1 MITRYTP
8 PFRSQV
14 PPQWRGACA
23 AVAGG
28 GPNRATAIVVARLV
42 FTISGQSRA
51 FTALRLIDLVTAV
64 HSHMN
69 ELATLEFGLQQLARL
84 EDELAPDGAVP
95 GPLMLA
101 LSSRTRIGTVER
113 ANAIAAATLPAEAQR
128 RLTVMPIEI
137 TTGYRRP
144 DGQWPP
150 RCPVAWLV
158 HEFNARVASHVD
170 APDPHDRRLGPDQFV
185 VSLRHYRP
193 AEGELSRERLKAA
206 LSTAEGLLLQPR
218 GEGELIELSD
228 DEAVAA
234 AVMLPMVAA
243 DRLAPSASSHTG
255 GASSEMPAGSSEA
268 TLGQE
273 GYHDFRAARW
283 KCSPNAPEPSC
294 SMMSACCYGGPCSAR
309 WRYISCVPVPRDEGA
324 PSRPPVTATGSGR
337 IFLKFEKPKDR
348 PQVRRAPPR

>member
-1 MITRYTP
+1 MITRFNP
-8 PFRSQV
+8 PFRPDT

-28 GPNRATAIVVARLV
+28 GPNRATAFAVARLAV
-42 FTISGQSRA
+42 TIAGPTRGFT
-51 FTALRLIDLVTAV
+51 TLRLIDLVTAT
-64 HSHMN
+64 HRHLN
-69 ELATLEFGLQQLARL
+69 ELEMLEYGLQQLAHL
-84 EDELAPDGAVP
+84 EGELQTDGALP

-101 LSSRTRIGTVER
+101 LSCRTRIGTVDR
-113 ANAIAAATLPAEAQR
+113 ANAVAAATLPAEAQR
-128 RLTVMPIEI
+128 RLTVLPIEL

-255 GASSEMPAGSSEA
+255 GA
-268 TLGQE
+268 
-273 GYHDFRAARW
+273 FKRNAR
-283 KCSPNAPEPSC
+283 
-294 SMMSACCYGGPCSAR
+294 G
-309 WRYISCVPVPRDEGA
+309 IV
-324 PSRPPVTATGSGR
+324 
-337 IFLKFEKPKDR
+337 
-348 PQVRRAPPR
+348 

>member
-8 PFRSQV
+8 PYRSEI

-28 GPNRATAIVVARLV
+28 GPNRATAIIVARLV
-42 FTISGQSRA
+42 FTISGLSRA
-51 FTALRLIDLVTAV
+51 FTTLRLIDLVTAV

-69 ELATLEFGLQQLARL
+69 ELTTLEFGLQQRL
-84 EDELAPDGAVP
+84 ENETAPDGAVP

-101 LSSRTRIGTVER
+101 LSCRTRIGTVER

-158 HEFNARVASHVD
+158 HEFNARVASHVET
-170 APDPHDRRLGPDQFV
+170 PDPQDRRLGPDQFV
-185 VSLRHYRP
+185 VSLRRYRP
-193 AEGELSRERLKAA
+193 AEGELSRERLKSA
-206 LSTAEGLLLQPR
+206 LSMAEGLLLQPR

-255 GASSEMPAGSSEA
+255 GA
-268 TLGQE
+268 
-273 GYHDFRAARW
+273 FKR
-283 KCSPNAPEPSC
+283 N
-294 SMMSACCYGGPCSAR
+294 
-309 WRYISCVPVPRDEGA
+309 
-324 PSRPPVTATGSGR
+324 
-337 IFLKFEKPKDR
+337 
-348 PQVRRAPPR
+348 VRGIV

>member
-1 MITRYTP
+1 MITRFIP
-8 PFRSQV
+8 PFRTST
-14 PPQWRGACA
+14 PPQWRGASA

-51 FTALRLIDLVTAV
+51 FTALRLIDIVTAV

-69 ELATLEFGLQQLARL
+69 ELSTLEFALQQLARL
-84 EDELAPDGAVP
+84 EAELAPDGAVP

-101 LSSRTRIGTVER
+101 LSCRTRIGTVER

-128 RLTVMPIEI
+128 RLTVLPIEI

-255 GASSEMPAGSSEA
+255 GA
-268 TLGQE
+268 
-273 GYHDFRAARW
+273 FKRNAR
-283 KCSPNAPEPSC
+283 
-294 SMMSACCYGGPCSAR
+294 G
-309 WRYISCVPVPRDEGA
+309 IV
-324 PSRPPVTATGSGR
+324 
-337 IFLKFEKPKDR
+337 
-348 PQVRRAPPR
+348 

>member
-8 PFRSQV
+8 PFRTTTA
-14 PPQWRGACA
+14 PQWRGACA

-28 GPNRATAIVVARLV
+28 GPNRATAIVVARLA

-51 FTALRLIDLVTAV
+51 FTALRLIDIVTAV
-64 HSHMN
+64 PSHLN
-69 ELATLEFGLQQLARL
+69 ELSTLEIAFQQLARL
-84 EDELAPDGAVP
+84 EDELAPGGAVP
-95 GPLMLA
+95 GPPMLA

-113 ANAIAAATLPAEAQR
+113 ANAISAATLSAEAQR

-170 APDPHDRRLGPDQFV
+170 EPDPHDRRLGPDQFV
-185 VSLRHYRP
+185 VSLRRYRP
-193 AEGELSRERLKAA
+193 TESELSRERLKAA

-255 GASSEMPAGSSEA
+255 GA
-268 TLGQE
+268 
-273 GYHDFRAARW
+273 FKR
-283 KCSPNAPEPSC
+283 N
-294 SMMSACCYGGPCSAR
+294 
-309 WRYISCVPVPRDEGA
+309 
-324 PSRPPVTATGSGR
+324 
-337 IFLKFEKPKDR
+337 
-348 PQVRRAPPR
+348 VRGIV